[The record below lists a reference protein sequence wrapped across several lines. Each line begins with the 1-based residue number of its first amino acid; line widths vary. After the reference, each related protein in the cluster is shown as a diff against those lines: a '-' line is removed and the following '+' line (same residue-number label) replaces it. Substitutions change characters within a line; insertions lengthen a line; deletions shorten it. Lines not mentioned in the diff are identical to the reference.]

1 MAPKGFALSDY
12 LNKNLIY
19 DIRFTILNLKS
30 QIVNPKSEIANMVLS
45 TSGTCRGSAAT
56 TTARIALRGGVVST
70 ASYRHPKHR
79 KYLVDMVALAG
90 RAK

>member
-1 MAPKGFALSDY
+1 MY
-12 LNKNLIY
+12 EV
-19 DIRFTILNLKS
+19 RFTIL
-30 QIVNPKSEIANMVLS
+30 NPKSEIANTVLS
-45 TSGTCRGSAAT
+45 TSGTCRGCAAT
-56 TTARIALRGGVVST
+56 AAAGTALRGGVVSA

>member
-1 MAPKGFALSDY
+1 MA
-12 LNKNLIY
+12 
-19 DIRFTILNLKS
+19 
-30 QIVNPKSEIANMVLS
+30 LS
-45 TSGTCRGSAAT
+45 TSGTRRGSAAT
-56 TTARIALRGGVVST
+56 AAAGTALRGGVVYA

>member
-1 MAPKGFALSDY
+1 MAPKDFALFDY

-19 DIRFTILNLKS
+19 GVRSTIYDFKS
-30 QIVNPKSEIANMVLS
+30 QILNPKSEIANTVLS
-45 TSGTCRGSAAT
+45 TSGTCRGCAAT
-56 TTARIALRGGVVST
+56 AAAGTALRGGVVSA

-79 KYLVDMVALAG
+79 KYLVDTVALAG

>member
-1 MAPKGFALSDY
+1 MFDY
-12 LNKNLIY
+12 LNKNLMY
-19 DIRFTILNLKS
+19 EVRFTILN
-30 QIVNPKSEIANMVLS
+30 PKSEIVNMVLS
-45 TSGTCRGSAAT
+45 ASGTCRGRAAT

-79 KYLVDMVALAG
+79 KYLMYVVALAG